1 MFRYNCLAGTC
12 SRPAASRPGDAR
24 LVLLFVACYTLF
36 DGEPALDISKDK
48 PFSPTLLRIIIQA
61 PTLHD
66 AREEPLA

>member
-1 MFRYNCLAGTC
+1 M
-12 SRPAASRPGDAR
+12 
-24 LVLLFVACYTLF
+24 LLFVACYTLF